1 MLCTVIFDIC
11 CICDTDCYIFSI
23 DYQFTFIECNTIRS
37 CYILITKHHGNRTL
51 TRDTVIVCV
60 SICAVRRCVTTL
72 INGEDLI
79 LSKAGNLILFCFNYL
94 PCTSYRG
101 EGVTALLTSVVRRI
115 LVFYGYNKSAFR
127 YRKST
132 KGCGNLIVGGF
143 GSSPI
148 YRICVFTVSNF
159 RLGSRYTKDNTIS
172 ST

>member
-1 MLCTVIFDIC
+1 MLCSVVLDIC

-37 CYILITKHHGNRTL
+37 CYIPITKHHGNRTL
-51 TRDTVIVCV
+51 TSDTVIVCF

-72 INGEDLI
+72 VNGEDLI
-79 LSKAGNLILFCFNYL
+79 FGKAGNLILFCFNYL

-101 EGVTALLTSVVRRI
+101 EGITALLTSVVRRI
-115 LVFYGYNKSAFR
+115 LIFYGYNKSAFR

-132 KGCGNLIVGGF
+132 KGCINLIVGGF
-143 GSSPI
+143 RSTPI
-148 YRICVFTVSNF
+148 NRICILAVSDF
-159 RLGSRYTKDNTIS
+159 RLVSGNIKGNRFS